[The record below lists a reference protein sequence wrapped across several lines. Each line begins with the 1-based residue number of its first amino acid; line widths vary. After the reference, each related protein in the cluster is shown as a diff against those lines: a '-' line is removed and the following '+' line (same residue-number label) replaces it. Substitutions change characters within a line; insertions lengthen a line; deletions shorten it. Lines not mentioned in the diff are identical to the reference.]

1 MSDSSINAENND
13 IITVL
18 LLSLSMLFCL
28 KQIKGSYSES
38 HSSDFS
44 RGGEIS
50 TSGRGTLT
58 SRGVGHPEFVALQGI
73 PLTFRGRKYRMS
85 SVEMW

>member
-1 MSDSSINAENND
+1 MSDTLINVENND

-28 KQIKGSYSES
+28 KQIKGSYSKS

-44 RGGEIS
+44 REGEIP
-50 TSGRGTLT
+50 TSDRGTLT
-58 SRGVGHPEFVALQGI
+58 SCGVGHPECVAQDI
-73 PLTFRGRKYRMS
+73 PLTFRGRKYGLS
-85 SVEMW
+85 